1 MKDLYIVGAGGMGRE
16 LLNNILDIHRISGQR
31 WNIRGFL
38 DDTPDPLAGKE
49 CGYPVVGT
57 IQDYFPGPDDVLAMG
72 VADPAAKKKL
82 ASLLKG
88 RGAVFESIIHPHTNC
103 GRHNV
108 FGEGLIVYPGCGMSV
123 NIRIGDFCTLLC
135 CSIGHD
141 DDIGDFCTVSGFC
154 NIMGNVTLGAGAFLG
169 GNVAVAPHV
178 SVGEGAYLCL
188 GSMVMKDVKPGDKVL
203 GNPARA
209 IGRADT
215 ALQ

>member
-16 LLNNILDIHRISGQR
+16 LLNNILDIHRICGRR

-38 DDTPDPLAGKE
+38 DDTPDPLAGRE
-49 CGYPVVGT
+49 CGYPVAGT

-88 RGAVFESIIHPHTNC
+88 RGAVFESIIHPDANC

-108 FGEGLIVYPGCGMSV
+108 LGEGLIVYPGSGMSV
-123 NIRIGDFCTLLC
+123 NIRVGDFCSLITCSIGHDASIGDFCTL
-135 CSIGHD
+135 
-141 DDIGDFCTVSGFC
+141 SGFC
-154 NIMGNVTLGAGAFLG
+154 NIMGNVSLGPGVFMG
-169 GNVAVAPHV
+169 GNAAIAPRV
-178 SVGEGAYLCL
+178 KVGEGAYICL
-188 GSMVMKDVKPGDKVL
+188 GSMVMKDVEPGDKVL

-209 IGRADT
+209 IGRAG
-215 ALQ
+215 AEWV

>member
-16 LLNNILDIHRISGQR
+16 LLNNILDIHMISGPR

-49 CGYPVVGT
+49 CDYPVVGS
-57 IQDYFPGPDDVLAMG
+57 IQEYFPRPNEVLVMG

-88 RGAVFESIIHPHTNC
+88 RGAVFDSVVHPHVNG

-108 FGEGLIVYPGCGMSV
+108 SGEGLVVYPGFGKSV
-123 NIRIGDFCTLLC
+123 NSRLGDFCTLLS

-141 DDIGDFCTVSGFC
+141 VSIGDYCTISGCC
-154 NIMGNVTLGAGAFLG
+154 NIMGNVTLGRGVFMAGNA
-169 GNVAVAPHV
+169 AIAPHV
-178 SVGEGAYLCL
+178 TVGDGAYLCL
-188 GSMVMKDVKPGDKVL
+188 GSMVMKDVKPGDKVM

-209 IGRADT
+209 IGRAGDD
-215 ALQ
+215 